1 MGVGQGQGVHV
12 AVSLVLVDRGHVQG
26 QGGFAQLHW
35 RDKTGF
41 GMEANKESNP
51 EEAQA
56 ESESAATPSSPES
69 KKVKKDGGEAEDV
82 AEDTMD
88 GRLTQI
94 RNLLNRNKV
103 K

>member
-1 MGVGQGQGVHV
+1 
-12 AVSLVLVDRGHVQG
+12 
-26 QGGFAQLHW
+26 
-35 RDKTGF
+35 
-41 GMEANKESNP
+41 MEANKEGNP
-51 EEAQA
+51 EEAPA